1 MNHNPLSSFALFYLR
16 NLRNPREDSLLL
28 LKIKVKSVTIVTQ
41 SFFKIV

>member
-16 NLRNPREDSLLL
+16 NLREDSLLL